1 MLNKITILNVIF
13 LLVYGNTQLKAQ
25 GPRKLSLSEA
35 VSLGLQNSKVLQI
48 SSAKLEA
55 IHARVTQIKNQLL
68 PSVNLSTNYTRISN
82 NVTPFTV
89 RFSPSSPEVVLNP
102 QILNQ
107 SYNRIGIQ
115 YGIFTGSRAVNT
127 LKSTEFLEKASIL
140 DAEKDKAEVRLNLLN
155 AYFSYSKLRA
165 SKQVLDENLKTLDS
179 RLTDTRNFFNQGLAL
194 QNDVLKLELTQA
206 SYQQNL
212 ADVQAAI
219 DINNFNLCLLLGL
232 PTETQIETEQNA
244 LEAKRD
250 VLATQT
256 FIDEALQNR
265 PELKA
270 MNFRKLAGERAV
282 EISRGNYFP
291 VISLGANYD
300 YNLPNQRIFP
310 QENAF
315 KGTWAIGLTATYN
328 LVNLYAT
335 KALIEEQKA
344 NLAQTQYQQLYLTSD
359 IKMEVNAQVL
369 TYQTALQKITLAQKS
384 IDQAKEN
391 QRIMNLRYN
400 SQVATLTELLEAD
413 GLNTQAQLNLVN
425 AQIDAELAYAKLQK
439 SIGQ

>member
-1 MLNKITILNVIF
+1 MLNKITMLSVIF
-13 LLVYGNTQLKAQ
+13 LLAYGNPHLQAQ
-25 GPRKLSLSEA
+25 SSRKLSLSEA
-35 VSLGLQNSKVLQI
+35 VSLGLQNSKILQM

-82 NVTPFTV
+82 NITPYTV
-89 RFSPSSPEVVLNP
+89 SFSPTSPEVILNP

-115 YGIFTGSRAVNT
+115 YGIFTGSRAINT
-127 LKSTEFLEKASIL
+127 LKSTEFLEKASVL
-140 DAEKDKAEVRLNLLN
+140 DAEKDKAEVRLNLIN
-155 AYFSYSKLRA
+155 AYFSYSKLLA

-179 RLTDTRNFFNQGLAL
+179 RLSDTRNFLNQGLAL

-219 DINNFNLCLLLGL
+219 DISNFNLCLILGL
-232 PTETQIETEQNA
+232 PTETQIEPEQNSP
-244 LEAKRD
+244 ESKRE

-315 KGTWAIGLTATYN
+315 KGTWALGLTATYN
-328 LVNLYAT
+328 LVNLYST
-335 KALIEEQKA
+335 KAMIQEQKA
-344 NLAQTQYQQLYLTSD
+344 NLAQTQYQQQYLTSD

-413 GLNTQAQLNLVN
+413 GLYTQAQLNLVN

>member
-1 MLNKITILNVIF
+1 MLNKITILSVIF
-13 LLVYGNTQLKAQ
+13 LLVYGNTQLQAQ
-25 GPRKLSLSEA
+25 GPRKLALSEA

-127 LKSTEFLEKASIL
+127 LKSTEFLEKASVL
-140 DAEKDKAEVRLNLLN
+140 DAEKDKAEVRLNLIN

-232 PTETQIETEQNA
+232 PTETQIETEQNV
-244 LEAKRD
+244 LEAKRE

-413 GLNTQAQLNLVN
+413 GLYTQAQLNLVN

>member
-1 MLNKITILNVIF
+1 MLNKITILSVIF
-13 LLVYGNTQLKAQ
+13 LLVYGNTQLQAQ
-25 GPRKLSLSEA
+25 GPRKLALSEA

-127 LKSTEFLEKASIL
+127 LKSTEFLEKASVL
-140 DAEKDKAEVRLNLLN
+140 DAEKDKAEVRLNLIN

-232 PTETQIETEQNA
+232 PTETQIETEQNV
-244 LEAKRD
+244 LEAKRE